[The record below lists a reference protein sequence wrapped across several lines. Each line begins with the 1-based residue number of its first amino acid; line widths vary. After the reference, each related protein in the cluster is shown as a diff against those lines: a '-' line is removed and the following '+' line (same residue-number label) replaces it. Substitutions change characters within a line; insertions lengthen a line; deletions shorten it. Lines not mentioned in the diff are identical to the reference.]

1 MLSDRAIGFTK
12 TAAPIWKSLANG
24 IGQAASKIVK
34 KPAVWKGG
42 LAVGG
47 GVALG
52 AYGHKQLQ
60 RQDPIEPGSLTR
72 EKRRSEM
79 DRFGS
84 L

>member
-1 MLSDRAIGFTK
+1 MLSDRARGFTK
-12 TAAPIWKSLANG
+12 E
-24 IGQAASKIVK
+24 AASIGRSMLAGAAKLVK

-52 AYGHKQLQ
+52 AYGHKQMQ